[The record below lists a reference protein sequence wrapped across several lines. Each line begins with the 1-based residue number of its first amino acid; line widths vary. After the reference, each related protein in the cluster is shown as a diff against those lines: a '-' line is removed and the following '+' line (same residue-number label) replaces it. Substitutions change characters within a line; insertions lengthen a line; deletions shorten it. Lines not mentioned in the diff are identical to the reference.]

1 MSIQNVETT
10 KKAYV
15 AFGVGDLDTV
25 MSVFGEAAEW
35 IINGESGISG
45 VHTGKGAIAG
55 LLKQVA
61 EKLDRIEPKRYLN
74 DGDFVVV
81 LSELHFGAEV
91 AQQAD
96 VYAYEDGRI
105 VKARTFG
112 DTALQERVFGRK
124 PVTAG

>member
-1 MSIQNVETT
+1 MSVQNVETT

-15 AFGVGDLDTV
+15 AFGAGDLEMV
-25 MSVFGEAAEW
+25 MSLFGEAAEW
-35 IINGESGISG
+35 IVNGESVIGG
-45 VHTGKGAIAG
+45 TYTGKGAIAE
-55 LLKQVA
+55 LLGQVA
-61 EKLDRIEPKRYLN
+61 KKLTRIEPKRYLN

-81 LSELHFGAEV
+81 LSELHFGTDV
-91 AQQAD
+91 ARQAD
-96 VYAYEDGRI
+96 VYAYENGRI